1 MLGGNTLACNGGAQC
16 SHATR
21 MTAPCQ
27 HHQPTPISSTRL
39 GLNKATNT
47 CPQWDRCLSSMLI
60 RSGLGVSFGVVFS
73 VLLFKRRAWPAFVG
87 LGFGAGRAWEECDNV
102 SFPRRTNP
110 YQARSVLTAPN
121 SHSSEQQ
128 HPRKTASALSGH
140 KRLLTCER
148 ETWIDIDRCRFGALH
163 SKCAV
168 YSRTWYRP
176 SGQFKAVLLDF
187 PHSIYTLYFPV
198 PFANLKRTS
207 PSYLP
212 PANPSLMVVLKRIS
226 LDSLKHSKPMRS
238 KCNMLIQL
246 PTCRPRLFMPRPQTS
261 SIRIFPAMPETCSHP
276 SVEHR
281 LTQPPQH
288 ITWLNPQQKW

>member
-1 MLGGNTLACNGGAQC
+1 
-16 SHATR
+16 

-39 GLNKATNT
+39 GSNKATNT

-60 RSGLGVSFGVVFS
+60 RSGLGASFCVIFS
-73 VLLFKRRAWPAFVG
+73 VILFKRRAWPAFVG

-102 SFPRRTNP
+102 SFPRRTNF

-140 KRLLTCER
+140 KRLLTCEWG
-148 ETWIDIDRCRFGALH
+148 TLIDTIRCGFGALH
-163 SKCAV
+163 SKYAV

-187 PHSIYTLYFPV
+187 SHSIYILYSLL
-198 PFANLKRTS
+198 PFANLERKRPLLS
-207 PSYLP
+207 PT
-212 PANPSLMVVLKRIS
+212 
-226 LDSLKHSKPMRS
+226 HKPFI
-238 KCNMLIQL
+238 NDN
-246 PTCRPRLFMPRPQTS
+246 PQTYT
-261 SIRIFPAMPETCSHP
+261 PC
-276 SVEHR
+276 
-281 LTQPPQH
+281 LPQA
-288 ITWLNPQQKW
+288 Q